1 MANLATRTIVA
12 ALAAGVLPAPAVAQ
26 GPMVPP
32 GAGGAPRSVIIGDT
46 SLPAQD
52 RRALGE
58 ALATLH
64 SFLEAQ
70 TRLARTVTM
79 NPHSPPVAELAS
91 SLGDEMN
98 EIALALSALGQRLG
112 VAIEPGGPLGP
123 TETARAWAHEQRLLE
138 LEGLRGRS
146 LEAAYLAPLPDDLR
160 FGLGLVNAAKLT
172 GTLDPEVLRFLNDT
186 GVRLQSY
193 VERSRDLLAPRIRV
207 ATTAERSRG

>member
-1 MANLATRTIVA
+1 MANLGTKTIVA
-12 ALAAGVLPAPAVAQ
+12 ALAAGAFSASAAAQ
-26 GPMVPP
+26 GTAAPP
-32 GAGGAPRSVIIGDT
+32 AGGAAPRSVTIGDT
-46 SLPAQD
+46 SIPSRD
-52 RRALGE
+52 RRSLGE
-58 ALATLH
+58 ALVTLH

-70 TRLARTVTM
+70 TRVARTVTM
-79 NPHSPPVAELAS
+79 NPNSPAVAELAA
-91 SLGDEMN
+91 SLGDDLN
-98 EIALALSALGQRLG
+98 EIALDLSALGQRLG
-112 VAIEPGGPLGP
+112 VAVEPGGPLGP

-146 LEAAYLAPLPDDLR
+146 LDTAYLAPLPDELR

-207 ATTAERSRG
+207 ATAAERTRG